1 MFLCMRKSLVPIL
14 FFCLGLMACKPLSKE
29 AYLEKYSEFIS
40 EVSANYKQYTSDDWA
55 KQSEKFVKF
64 SENWYVLYENELT
77 SSEKLKIAEYEVRWR
92 FCQGLYEMKTAID
105 SFDVE
110 QFKEDASYYINNNMM
125 HDLKDLYDSAVDLG
139 EECGDA
145 ATEILE
151 DLHREMEL
159 LQQN

>member
-1 MFLCMRKSLVPIL
+1 MKKCLVPIL
-14 FFCLGLMACKPLSKE
+14 FFCLGFMACKPLSKE
-29 AYLEKYSEFIS
+29 AYLERYSEFIS
-40 EVSANYKQYTSDDWA
+40 EVSANYKRYTSDEWA

-64 SENWYVLYENELT
+64 SEDWYVLYENELT

-110 QFKEDASYYINNNMM
+110 QFKEDASYYINNNMIR
-125 HDLKDLYDSAVDLG
+125 DLKDLYDSAVDLG

-151 DLHREMEL
+151 DLQREMEL